1 MLGFS
6 HLSSRICSPRGR
18 QNSPAQAF
26 LLSHLSAGNGT
37 VEKTA
42 HIFSTLVSS
51 KIYRTPSFVLEKN
64 GRQGLLFFLSSRELS
79 PSTIPPFSFFNDYFP
94 VHFIISSKRQWAE
107 QARDYFP
114 VGFLMSPI
122 ELADRW
128 RKALS
133 RSRCAAPSSF
143 SRSKPGRN
151 WGECVGTWDRG
162 SMLITQYLRYLLA
175 CVLNKTGAIKKNTKI
190 ISSKVI
196 SKSINRNCIDVRRS
210 QREDRRFVSIS
221 WNDILASDTIVEKNL
236 GDSSHL
242 KL

>member
-51 KIYRTPSFVLEKN
+51 KIYRTPSFVHFSRKMED
-64 GRQGLLFFLSSRELS
+64 RAFFFFFLLGNYRRRRSHHFHFLTIISLYTLLS
-79 PSTIPPFSFFNDYFP
+79 PPRDNGP
-94 VHFIISSKRQWAE
+94 E

-175 CVLNKTGAIKKNTKI
+175 CVLNKTGAIKKKHKDYLLEGDL
-190 ISSKVI
+190 KV
-196 SKSINRNCIDVRRS
+196 D
-210 QREDRRFVSIS
+210 
-221 WNDILASDTIVEKNL
+221 
-236 GDSSHL
+236 
-242 KL
+242 

>member
-26 LLSHLSAGNGT
+26 LL
-37 VEKTA
+37 K
-42 HIFSTLVSS
+42 
-51 KIYRTPSFVLEKN
+51 KN

-175 CVLNKTGAIKKNTKI
+175 CVLNKTGAIKKKHKDYLLEGDL
-190 ISSKVI
+190 KV
-196 SKSINRNCIDVRRS
+196 D
-210 QREDRRFVSIS
+210 
-221 WNDILASDTIVEKNL
+221 
-236 GDSSHL
+236 
-242 KL
+242 

>member
-64 GRQGLLFFLSSRELS
+64 GRKEEGLLFFLSSLGNYRRRRSHHFHFLTIISLYTLLS
-79 PSTIPPFSFFNDYFP
+79 PPRDNGP
-94 VHFIISSKRQWAE
+94 E

-175 CVLNKTGAIKKNTKI
+175 CVLNKTGAIKKKHKDYLLEGDL
-190 ISSKVI
+190 KV
-196 SKSINRNCIDVRRS
+196 D
-210 QREDRRFVSIS
+210 
-221 WNDILASDTIVEKNL
+221 
-236 GDSSHL
+236 
-242 KL
+242 